1 MDRRR
6 LARLFEAAIDM
17 DGGARAAWINR
28 ECGDDPEL
36 RAELERLLR
45 ADARAGAFLETPP
58 LLAAEAARAEAA
70 QPARFGAWRV
80 LGALGAGGMGEVWLA
95 ERDDGEFEQRVAIKQ
110 LAYPTPGLLRRFR
123 QERQILANLGHPNI
137 ARLLDGGVDAEG
149 IPYLVMEYVGGQRI
163 TDYARE
169 RALGVRET
177 FLLFVKV
184 CDAVRFAHQNLV
196 VHRDLKPSN
205 ILVSPDGVPK
215 LLDFGI
221 AKVLASTD
229 EEIGARTA
237 TRLLTPDYAAP
248 EQFAGA
254 PVTTATDVYAL
265 GVVLYELL
273 AGSRPPRRAG
283 SGDPGAREA
292 EPAPPSVALGRG
304 NRDTAQRRRAL
315 RGDADRIVLTALAA
329 DPGRRYPTTEALAED
344 MRRYLDGLPI
354 AVRQA
359 QRGYRLRKFVAR
371 HRYALATCVAVFA
384 ILAVATFIS
393 VQQMRIARQQAAVA
407 RQQTTRAEAVRN
419 FLGDTFARID
429 PDESRGGDVSARQLL
444 QQAETQ
450 LGKVGEPGVRADLTG
465 LLAGLYRSVG
475 DSADTERLLPQLRA
489 AANDPSLAGDL
500 RMRIL
505 NQLASI
511 SIEKREFGTAIADA
525 RAAIA
530 IGTEAPEN
538 HADALRTAHRK
549 LATALADQGDPA
561 AEALLRELLGA
572 DRAHYGNDSDEVA
585 QDLLEL
591 ASALASQ
598 ARTDEAIRLLR
609 EQIAISTRLHGERH
623 TSVANGWNDLGRML
637 ARNGKLAQ
645 AESAYRHAVALQTAL
660 VGADRPATL
669 VIRSNLITVLER
681 RGRFEQALQAR
692 LEIYEIQKQRL
703 ATSREDEIAL
713 SEHLIGRDY
722 RELGR
727 FAEAERHVRTSL
739 ETWKQVQGD
748 NDGIDSAPVLENL
761 GVVLTLAGRH
771 AEAEAVL
778 RHAIAIMRA
787 HAPATSPWLARMRG
801 ELGDV
806 LRREHRPLDALR
818 ELAKANHAL
827 HKASTDISPTA
838 EGILAI
844 LDSRRAEA
852 ELDAGRTGDAEQVA
866 ASALAA
872 ARKLLPPGNFRLGF
886 PLYALARAR
895 LASGQATE
903 AESLL
908 REALAVRSPPYPA
921 SDPRVLEVEVAL
933 AGALR
938 ALHRDDE
945 ADALE
950 ATIEPVLA
958 ASASPYAAD
967 LRARLA
973 NWHST

>member
-17 DGGARAAWINR
+17 DGGAHAAWIDR

-58 LLAAEAARAEAA
+58 LLAAKAVRAEAE
-70 QPARFGAWRV
+70 PARFGTWRV
-80 LGALGAGGMGEVWLA
+80 VGSLGAGGMGEVWLA

-110 LAYPTPGLLRRFR
+110 LAYPTPGLLKRFR

-137 ARLLDGGVDAEG
+137 ARLLDGGVDADG
-149 IPYLVMEYVGGQRI
+149 VPYLVMEYVDGQPI
-163 TDYARE
+163 TDHARE
-169 RALGVRET
+169 RALGVRDT
-177 FLLFVKV
+177 FLLFAKV

-205 ILVSPDGVPK
+205 ILVSADGVPK

-221 AKVLASTD
+221 AKVLAGTD
-229 EEIGARTA
+229 EDIGARTA

-273 AGSRPPRRAG
+273 AGTRPPPRAW
-283 SGDPGAREA
+283 SGPGTRES
-292 EPAPPSVALGRG
+292 EPAPPSVALDRG
-304 NRDTAQRRRAL
+304 NARAALRRRAL
-315 RGDADRIVLTALAA
+315 RGDPDRIVLTALVA
-329 DPGRRYPTTEALAED
+329 DPRRRYPTAEALAED

-354 AVRQA
+354 AARRA
-359 QRGYRLRKFVAR
+359 QRSYRLRKFVAR
-371 HRYALATCVAVFA
+371 HRYALAACGAVFA

-393 VQQMRIARQQAAVA
+393 VQQMRIARQQAAAA
-407 RQQTTRAEAVRN
+407 RQQTARAEAVRN

-429 PDESRGGDVSARQLL
+429 PNENRGGDVSARQLL
-444 QQAETQ
+444 QQAEAQ
-450 LGKVGEPGVRADLTG
+450 LGNVGEPGVRADLTG

-489 AANDPSLAGDL
+489 AANDPSLAGEL

-511 SIEKREFGTAIADA
+511 GIEKREFDTAIADA

-530 IGTEAPEN
+530 LANTAPGN
-538 HADALRTAHRK
+538 HADALGTARRK

-561 AEALLRELLGA
+561 AEALLRDLLAA
-572 DRAHYGNDSDEVA
+572 DREHYGNDSDEVA
-585 QDLLEL
+585 QDLIEL
-591 ASALASQ
+591 AAALASQ

-609 EQIAISTRLHGERH
+609 EQVGISTRLHGEHH
-623 TSVANGWNDLGRML
+623 TSVVNGWNDLGRML
-637 ARNGKLAQ
+637 ARNGELAQ

-660 VGADRPATL
+660 VGADGPATL
-669 VIRSNLITVLER
+669 VIRSNLVTVLER
-681 RGRFEQALQAR
+681 RGRFAQALQAR
-692 LEIYEIQKQRL
+692 LAIREIQKQRL

-727 FAEAERHVRTSL
+727 FAEAERHVRASL
-739 ETWKQVQGD
+739 ETWKRVQGD

-761 GVVLTLAGRH
+761 GVVLTLAGRYR
-771 AEAEAVL
+771 EAEAAL
-778 RHAIAIMRA
+778 HHAIEIMRT
-787 HAPATSPWLARMRG
+787 HAAATSPWLARMRG

-806 LRREHRPLDALR
+806 LRREHRPVDALR
-818 ELAKANHAL
+818 ELAEAGNAL
-827 HKASTDISPTA
+827 RQLSTDIGPTA
-838 EGILAI
+838 RGVLAV

-852 ELDAGRTGDAEQVA
+852 ELDAGRIDAAEQTA

-872 ARKLLPPGNFRLGF
+872 ARRLLPSGNFRLGL
-886 PLYALARAR
+886 PLYALGRAR
-895 LASGQATE
+895 LAAGRSAA
-903 AESLL
+903 AEPLL

-921 SDPRVLEVEVAL
+921 HDPRVLEVEVAL
-933 AGALR
+933 ARALR
-938 ALHRDDE
+938 ELHRGSE
-945 ADALE
+945 ADALQ

-958 ASASPYAAD
+958 ASTTSYAAD

-973 NWHST
+973 QRHAG